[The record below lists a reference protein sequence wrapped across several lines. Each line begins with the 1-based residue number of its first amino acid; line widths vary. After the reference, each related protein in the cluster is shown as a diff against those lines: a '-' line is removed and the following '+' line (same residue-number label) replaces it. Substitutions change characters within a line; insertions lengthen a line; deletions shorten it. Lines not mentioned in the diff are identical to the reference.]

1 MNKKG
6 FVLIETIVVMS
17 IVMISLIG
25 IYGTYSSIV
34 KNQSQRKFYDNIND
48 VYRLNIIKGLL
59 KEEFLNSTNLVVFE
73 NTNCIDSGCNT
84 IIDELVEDGTNIEI
98 IIVPSNVDLSEENA
112 LLEGKQNSLRRYFKT
127 IDADGKNII
136 VLRYIKDENE
146 YFSSLEV

>member
-48 VYRLNIIKGLL
+48 VYRLNIIKSLL
-59 KEEFLNSTNLVVFE
+59 K
-73 NTNCIDSGCNT
+73 DSF
-84 IIDELVEDGTNIEI
+84 
-98 IIVPSNVDLSEENA
+98 NA
-112 LLEGKQNSLRRYFKT
+112 
-127 IDADGKNII
+127 
-136 VLRYIKDENE
+136 V
-146 YFSSLEV
+146 FSSVKCGLIVNNRNLQVCIASFISSACFLFINLIFLLCMQMSNHFFTVL